1 MESYH
6 VSKIEATMVLT
17 RTVEPM
23 MMMMVMGD
31 IRNTY
36 IFVGNVKGRNR
47 LDDLTRSWEGD
58 NKLGC

>member
-1 MESYH
+1 
-6 VSKIEATMVLT
+6 MVLT
-17 RTVEPM
+17 RTVEP

-47 LDDLTRSWEGD
+47 LHDLTRSWEGD